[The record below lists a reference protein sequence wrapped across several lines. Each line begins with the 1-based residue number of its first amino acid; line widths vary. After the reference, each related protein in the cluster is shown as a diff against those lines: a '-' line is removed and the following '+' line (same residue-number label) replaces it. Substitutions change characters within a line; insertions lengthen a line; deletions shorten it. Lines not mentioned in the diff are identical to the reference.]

1 MSKLTEL
8 PYAQWLE
15 QSLRNIIDL
24 PVEAI
29 CIITK
34 MEDGEVGTGYWN
46 TSMADKLVFS
56 GIINQDAMLETLRVN
71 GFIEDEE
78 DEDEDEQEEQ
88 EFA

>member
-24 PVEAI
+24 PVESI

-46 TSMADKLVFS
+46 AGVFDKLAFAGV
-56 GIINQDAMLETLRVN
+56 IQQDAMLETLRVN

-78 DEDEDEQEEQ
+78 DEDEDGQDEE
-88 EFA
+88 ELS